1 MTRRRWLALA
11 VAAGG
16 TLALSAPAAQA
27 TVDTTLTFG
36 AGTVR
41 VVDTGPTADTVRFT
55 MTVANPATTRLF
67 VDIKGKGEGYIT
79 LGSLAALGV
88 AHAVYNQV
96 STPNC
101 QVYTGTTFGEA
112 DAVPTT
118 DGTIAFDIRKDE
130 LAPSI
135 ALLME
140 DSAGGPADCK
150 GFDGVSS
157 GRPISFATGGQTV
170 TPLDWVAPAS
180 PTNLRAVGTPHAIT
194 LFWTPP
200 ADAVGVRYQVVEDG
214 VVNPVSESVTGNAA
228 TFSGLVPGS
237 VHTYHLRA
245 YRFWGDRLFAP
256 AFTAGAT
263 AVATEFVPPAAPA
276 ATVTTTPKQAVR
288 GTTKRNG
295 AAARP
300 AAPKA
305 FRAKVTRG
313 RVLITLPK
321 LGKGERVEIQ
331 RSAATKKAK
340 FSRIATS
347 KAKTYLDRTVRRGR
361 TYRYRLVLVT
371 SDGSRSLPSRTLTVR
386 VPRR

>member
-1 MTRRRWLALA
+1 M
-11 VAAGG
+11 
-16 TLALSAPAAQA
+16 
-27 TVDTTLTFG
+27 
-36 AGTVR
+36 
-41 VVDTGPTADTVRFT
+41 
-55 MTVANPATTRLF
+55 
-67 VDIKGKGEGYIT
+67 
-79 LGSLAALGV
+79 
-88 AHAVYNQV
+88 
-96 STPNC
+96 
-101 QVYTGTTFGEA
+101 
-112 DAVPTT
+112 
-118 DGTIAFDIRKDE
+118 
-130 LAPSI
+130 
-135 ALLME
+135 
-140 DSAGGPADCK
+140 
-150 GFDGVSS
+150 
-157 GRPISFATGGQTV
+157 
-170 TPLDWVAPAS
+170 
-180 PTNLRAVGTPHAIT
+180 
-194 LFWTPP
+194 
-200 ADAVGVRYQVVEDG
+200 RYQVVEDG
-214 VVNPVSESVTGNAA
+214 VANPVSESVTGDAA

-276 ATVTTTPKQAVR
+276 ATVTAPTQAVK
-288 GTTKRNG
+288 GTTKRKG
-295 AAARP
+295 ATARP

-340 FSRIATS
+340 FARIATS

-371 SDGSRSLPSRTLTVR
+371 SDGRRSLPSKTLTVR